1 MGTHKKFVYLDYAA
15 TSPLCEEARFAV
27 RPFFHEFGSAS
38 VCMRGNANSLYTPG
52 RDANTQLERAR
63 KTVAQS
69 LNANRPD
76 EIVFTSSST
85 ESIYLALSGLFTA
98 NNCKTIVTSNI
109 EHEAVLQA
117 ALAVAG
123 KPNVVQ
129 VKVGKFGFVDIE
141 DYKKVLSQAESPL
154 VTIQM
159 ANSELASVQDV
170 GQLTKIAHHAGAL
183 FHTDV
188 TQAVG
193 KVKVDFSEIACDA
206 ASFSSHKVG
215 GPQGVGALFLKN
227 RVQFKSPIVGGGQE
241 NKRRGGTQNVA
252 GAVGFAAAVKA
263 SASILDEETARLSA
277 LKQKLVE
284 DVCALKTASGKNVR
298 LAVNE
303 AEGRNRGEYLPNI
316 ATFIVPG
323 VESETV
329 ILKLDDKG
337 ICVSG
342 GSACSTHSP
351 TTSASLKAV
360 GVTEDDA
367 NCELRVSFG
376 RYTTENEIETFINE
390 LEEVI

>member
-1 MGTHKKFVYLDYAA
+1 M
-15 TSPLCEEARFAV
+15 
-27 RPFFHEFGSAS
+27 
-38 VCMRGNANSLYTPG
+38 
-52 RDANTQLERAR
+52 
-63 KTVAQS
+63 
-69 LNANRPD
+69 
-76 EIVFTSSST
+76 
-85 ESIYLALSGLFTA
+85 
-98 NNCKTIVTSNI
+98 
-109 EHEAVLQA
+109 
-117 ALAVAG
+117 
-123 KPNVVQ
+123 
-129 VKVGKFGFVDIE
+129 
-141 DYKKVLSQAESPL
+141 
-154 VTIQM
+154 
-159 ANSELASVQDV
+159 
-170 GQLTKIAHHAGAL
+170 
-183 FHTDV
+183 
-188 TQAVG
+188 
-193 KVKVDFSEIACDA
+193 
-206 ASFSSHKVG
+206 
-215 GPQGVGALFLKN
+215 
-227 RVQFKSPIVGGGQE
+227 
-241 NKRRGGTQNVA
+241 A

-284 DVCALKTASGKNVR
+284 EVCTLKTASGKNVK